1 MRVLLLLRPNFVGEF
16 SLELKYISFNE
27 SIIRSS
33 IPMLIHLVLVL
44 PLFIES
50 NTGLKAKFEKVSN
63 N

>member
-16 SLELKYISFNE
+16 SLELMYISFNE

-50 NTGLKAKFEKVSN
+50 NPGLKAKFEKVSN